1 MVNKSDDK
9 KRVYFGASE
18 KPLKSNIATIH
29 ESLVTNA
36 TLNVQSYWS
45 TFGSWK
51 ETKKSLVM
59 NGELLEKCFV
69 MQKTITV
76 YCV

>member
-1 MVNKSDDK
+1 MVNNSDDE

-18 KPLKSNIATIH
+18 QLSRSDIATIH
-29 ESLVTNA
+29 ESLATSA
-36 TLNVQSYWS
+36 TLNVQRYRS

-51 ETKKSLVM
+51 ETKKSVVL
-59 NGELLEKCFV
+59 NGKLLEKWFV
-69 MQKTITV
+69 MQKPITV